1 MGKNIA
7 NAWSYTVDQQQIN
20 NETLLSDDELP
31 AMLGYLLS
39 LSLFES
45 AYLE

>member
-7 NAWSYTVDQQQIN
+7 NAWSYTVEQHKKN

-45 AYLE
+45 AYLK